1 MKSIYALFASLL
13 LLSSVT
19 VGGQELSAPIQVDG
33 QVEEIPK
40 NIFKADRYIYLWDVT
55 HSMQGLDWDQDSIK
69 YKYNKDTDIYDQVVE
84 ELVRDISIIPDES
97 TEIVVIPFQNA
108 SPKSYQGT
116 KHPWIYKTASGQ
128 NKQELISKIRSNKKE
143 WLEYKYGTGTDVV
156 PALSYVI
163 HSVISSDRV
172 NYLKI
177 LTDGKMKDE
186 QGLRR
191 LMAEWCQLANQNH
204 SMYAFYIS
212 LNNEA
217 SIAMKKLIQEFQGC
231 FKFVDKTD
239 LANGALDF
247 YQVLPYPTI
256 AVNCNDQFAAQRPS
270 VTVQLQEKSSRELP
284 NSFKVHFEEENNPFL
299 TVNNHLAAV
308 KGNTFSLP
316 LQFKMDLN
324 SLKQH
329 FQNGMKYP
337 VRVKMKKEDGDNI
350 YLLEDTITLYLSV
363 DKEKKMTLNWE

>member
-19 VGGQELSAPIQVDG
+19 VGGQELSAPIQTDG
-33 QVEEIPK
+33 QVQEIPK
-40 NIFKADRYIYLWDVT
+40 NTFKNDRYIYLWDVT
-55 HSMQGLDWDQDSIK
+55 VSMQGKVWDDNSKK
-69 YKYNKDTDIYDQVVE
+69 YTYNKDTDIYDQVVE
-84 ELVRDISIIPDES
+84 ELVRDISNIPDES
-97 TEIVVIPFQNA
+97 TEIVVIPFQSA
-108 SPKSYQGT
+108 SPNSYQGD

-128 NKQELISKIRSNKKE
+128 NKQDLIEKIRSNKKE
-143 WLEYKYGTGTDVV
+143 WLKYSHVNTDVV

-163 HSVISSDRV
+163 HSVVSSDRV

-177 LTDGKMKDE
+177 LTDGNMSDLP
-186 QGLRR
+186 GLRR

-212 LNNEA
+212 LNKEA
-217 SIAMKKLIQEFQGC
+217 SITMHNLIQEFQSC
-231 FKFVDKTD
+231 FKFIDKTD

-270 VTVQLQEKSSRELP
+270 VTVQLQEKGSRELP
-284 NSFKVHFEEENNPFL
+284 NSFKVRFEEENNPFL
-299 TVNNHLAAV
+299 TVNNYLAAV

-337 VRVKMKKEDGDNI
+337 VRVNMKKEDGDNI